1 MGRHEYVDYKWIFF
15 LLTEY
20 HFKGNQPLK
29 SFSIGI
35 KFWIIKQFFLML
47 SQLYFITKKYFQ
59 AQIPRTRIIKMQE
72 SIWENSHEKTNRVNS
87 VKIGYLDIFLYQ
99 KYI

>member
-1 MGRHEYVDYKWIFF
+1 
-15 LLTEY
+15 
-20 HFKGNQPLK
+20 
-29 SFSIGI
+29 
-35 KFWIIKQFFLML
+35 ML